1 LLGAIAGVPH
11 NPDSARCGAQ
21 LGAPIITGVPPHLGG
36 APFGIGERLEYRVS
50 FGVSFVSAHVGT
62 AVMLLADRDT
72 VRGQPVWRAMLTISG
87 GRWVLAVH
95 DTTTSWFDTATFTPL
110 RFTQRLHE
118 PKHSADRA
126 FEIFPGRR
134 TFQAR
139 GDPERA
145 SVADPLDDVSF
156 LYFVRT
162 LPLEIGQCYQLHR
175 YFRPEGN
182 PVVLRVVRRERIVV
196 PAGTFNAIVV
206 QPEITTSGIF
216 SKDGRAEVWF
226 TDDSARVLLQLKSK
240 MSFGSINLYLSKLER
255 SRPSP

>member
-1 LLGAIAGVPH
+1 M
-11 NPDSARCGAQ
+11 
-21 LGAPIITGVPPHLGG
+21 PIITEVAPRPG
-36 APFGIGERLEYRVS
+36 APPFGIGERLEYDVS
-50 FGVSFVSAHVGT
+50 FGVTFLHAHVGT
-62 AVMLLADRDT
+62 AQMLLADRDT
-72 VRGQPVWRAMLTISG
+72 VRGQPVWRAVLTISG
-87 GRWVLAVH
+87 GRLGLSVH

-126 FEIFPGRR
+126 FEIFPDRR
-134 TFQAR
+134 TFQPR
-139 GDPERA
+139 GDPERP
-145 SVADPLDDVSF
+145 SVSNPLDEVSF

-162 LPLEIGQCYQLHR
+162 LPLELGQCYQLHR

-182 PVVLRVVRRERIVV
+182 PVVIRVVRRERIVV

-206 QPEITTSGIF
+206 RPEITTSGIF

-226 TDDSARVLLQLKSK
+226 TDDSSRVLLQLKS
-240 MSFGSINLYLSKLER
+240 SLPFGSINLYLSKIER